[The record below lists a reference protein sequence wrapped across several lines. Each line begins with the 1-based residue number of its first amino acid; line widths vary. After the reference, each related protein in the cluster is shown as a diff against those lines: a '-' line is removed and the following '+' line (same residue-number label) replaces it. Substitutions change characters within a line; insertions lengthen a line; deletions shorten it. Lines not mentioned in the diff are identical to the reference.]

1 MRQLIGVK
9 VILFKFT
16 LVDIRTIIMAGKK
29 FCVYEDNGDKMRWLA
44 PKNQHLMTVIQILF
58 TTPEKKGLKKSGQA
72 FVSPW

>member
-29 FCVYEDNGDKMRWLA
+29 FCVYEDNGDKMR
-44 PKNQHLMTVIQILF
+44 
-58 TTPEKKGLKKSGQA
+58 
-72 FVSPW
+72 